1 MARSCL
7 TERARY
13 GDGMTGVVTA
23 KLLKRSEITIRRKI
37 KQRRAPAGRPLQT
50 RAEPGADRHSA
61 GSLARW
67 GIALLA
73 GGGAIVSSYALFI
86 TVGHVHAAASGV
98 GLLIAFVVLAF
109 LFGGGKSG
117 GSSSK

>member
-1 MARSCL
+1 
-7 TERARY
+7 
-13 GDGMTGVVTA
+13 
-23 KLLKRSEITIRRKI
+23 
-37 KQRRAPAGRPLQT
+37 
-50 RAEPGADRHSA
+50 
-61 GSLARW
+61 
-67 GIALLA
+67 
-73 GGGAIVSSYALFI
+73 VSSYALFI

>member
-1 MARSCL
+1 MAGSCL
-7 TERARY
+7 TVRARY
-13 GDGMTGVVTA
+13 GDGMTVAAMA
-23 KLLKRSEITIRRKI
+23 KLLKRSETTIRRKI
-37 KQRRAPAGRPLQT
+37 NHETDACRQAIADPRSLVRIAIAPVV
-50 RAEPGADRHSA
+50 
-61 GSLARW
+61 
-67 GIALLA
+67 LLV
-73 GGGAIVSSYALFI
+73 GGLLCWHGGAIVSSYALFI